1 METPSLIISIQPG
14 GDSSHPPD
22 GSVEH
27 AVALACE
34 ELTAYDG
41 DRSEVRVYANGTYSI
56 RRFNIAETFH
66 GKQGASERPPKGDS

>member
-1 METPSLIISIQPG
+1 MTPPSLIISIQPG
-14 GDSSHPPD
+14 GNSSHPPD

-41 DRSEVRVYANGTYSI
+41 DRSEVHVYADGTYSI
-56 RRFNIAETFH
+56 RRFNIAESFH
-66 GKQGASERPPKGDS
+66 GKQGAAERPLKGEF